1 MAPPKGRAGKRPARS
16 AKKDTIGFGVV
27 GCGVIAPFH
36 VKSIEAADG
45 AELVACCDIIEDKAK
60 AFAKEHGCKH
70 WYRDLDDMLKQ
81 DDVQAVC
88 ICTPSGI
95 HARNGIAVAQAGKHI
110 MCEKPLDVTLE
121 NIDALIDAADESNV
135 KLGGIF
141 QRRTYPTSHLVRNAV
156 RGGKLGKLV
165 LGDAY
170 LKYFRS
176 HEYYASADWRA
187 TWELDGGG
195 ALMNQ
200 GVHGIDLLLWIM
212 GGVSQVSAFTRHL
225 VRNIV
230 VEDTAVA
237 ILEFE
242 TGALGVIEGTT
253 SVTPGESTRHELH
266 GDDGTIVLTE
276 SKIAKWHCGDETEP
290 PETAAVDT
298 GGGGV
303 SDPAAI
309 GAGGHMMLIQDL
321 VNAIKEDR
329 EPMIPGREAR
339 RAVELILAIYQSQC
353 TGAPVQLPLCCG

>member
-1 MAPPKGRAGKRPARS
+1 MVPPKAGAKKKAGRA
-16 AKKDTIGFGVV
+16 AKQDTIGFGVI

-36 VKSIEAADG
+36 VKGIEAAAG
-45 AELVACCDIIEDKAK
+45 AQLVACCDIIESKAK

-95 HARNGIAVAQAGKHI
+95 HAENGVAAAQAGKHI

-121 NIDALIDAADESNV
+121 KIDALIGAADENNI

-141 QRRTYPTSHLVRNAV
+141 QRRTYPTSHLVREAV
-156 RGGKLGKLV
+156 RGGKLGKVV

-212 GGVSQVSAFTRHL
+212 GAVRQVSAFTRHL
-225 VRNIV
+225 VRNIA

-253 SVTPGESTRHELH
+253 SVTPGEPTRHEFH
-266 GDDGTIVLTE
+266 GDDGTIILTE
-276 SKIAKWHCGDETEP
+276 SKITKWHCGEERQP
-290 PETAAVDT
+290 PEVEQVDT
-298 GGGGV
+298 GGGAV
-303 SDPAAI
+303 SDPTAI
-309 GAGGHMMLIQDL
+309 GAGGHMILIQDL
-321 VNAIKEDR
+321 VNAIEEGR

-339 RAVELILAIYQSQC
+339 RAVECILAIYQSQC
-353 TGAPVQLPLCCG
+353 TGAPVQLPL

>member
-1 MAPPKGRAGKRPARS
+1 MAPRKKAPAKRKAAPAKK
-16 AKKDTIGFGVV
+16 KKDTIGFGII

-36 VKSIEAADG
+36 AKSIIAAEG
-45 AELVACCDIIEDKAK
+45 AELVACCDVVEDKAK
-60 AFAKEHGCKH
+60 AFAEEYGIKNT
-70 WYRDLDDMLKQ
+70 YRDLDEMLKR
-81 DDVQAVC
+81 DDIQAVC
-88 ICTPSGI
+88 ICTPSGL
-95 HARNGIAVAQAGKHI
+95 HADNGIASAQAGKHI

-121 NIDALIDAADESNV
+121 AIDNFIAASDEYNV

-141 QRRTYPTSHLVRNAV
+141 QRRTYPVSNMVRDAV

-165 LGDAY
+165 VGDCY
-170 LKYFRS
+170 QKLFRS
-176 HEYYASADWRA
+176 HEYYASGDWRA
-187 TWELDGGG
+187 SWALDGGG

-200 GVHGIDLLLWIM
+200 GVHGIDLILWMM
-212 GGVSQVSAFTRHL
+212 GGVKRVSAFTRHL

-237 ILEFE
+237 ILEYE
-242 TGALGVIEGTT
+242 NGALGVIEGTT
-253 SVTPGESTRHELH
+253 SITPGERTRFEVH
-266 GDDGTIVLTE
+266 GDNGTIILEETDIKKWHTVDGTDV
-276 SKIAKWHCGDETEP
+276 
-290 PETAAVDT
+290 PELPTVDT

-339 RAVELILAIYQSQC
+339 KAVELILAIYESER
-353 TGAPVQLPLCCG
+353 TGQTIELPL